1 MTHVYLTVHWDSQV
15 VLATPGSAELLLPAM
30 CVVWFW
36 FKWCSLCWN
45 SMLCYWSQVTHRQ
58 AWTPLQRDTCT
69 LPGPLSL
76 LGEQSGT
83 VTHGQGWE
91 RGRHG
96 PCSHMCSHHWSPAG
110 AQSMCNY
117 AQSSDLPLEVTLEK
131 DGEGNGTPLQYS
143 CLENPM
149 DGGAWWAA
157 VHGVARVGHNWAIS
171 LSLFTF
177 MHWRRKWQPTPVFLP
192 GESQGQEAWWAAVYG
207 VAQSRTRLKR
217 HSSSSSRERSQFCA
231 KNKCYQGMDQGP

>member
-45 SMLCYWSQVTHRQ
+45 SILCYWSQVTHRQ

-91 RGRHG
+91 RGQAQTVL
-96 PCSHMCSHHWSPAG
+96 SHVLPPLVPSRSTVHVQLCPKLRPAFG
-110 AQSMCNY
+110 SY
-117 AQSSDLPLEVTLEK
+117 PR
-131 DGEGNGTPLQYS
+131 EG
-143 CLENPM
+143 
-149 DGGAWWAA
+149 
-157 VHGVARVGHNWAIS
+157 
-171 LSLFTF
+171 
-177 MHWRRKWQPTPVFLP
+177 WRRQWHPTPVLLP
-192 GESQGQEAWWAAVYG
+192 RKSHG
-207 VAQSRTRLKR
+207 R
-217 HSSSSSRERSQFCA
+217 RSLVGC
-231 KNKCYQGMDQGP
+231 NPWGR